1 MTPPDTRVGRAFRRA
16 ASMCSL
22 ASAACEARQRRYDD
36 EDFDS
41 PRLRFDELRRRL
53 RGPEPCCRAQPT
65 PSVDAVLR
73 SPFGPESTAEEV
85 TFGDLTGEK
94 LVSGTNFRPRPES
107 SGKPP
112 P

>member
-1 MTPPDTRVGRAFRRA
+1 MTPLDTRVGRAFRRA

-36 EDFDS
+36 EDFD
-41 PRLRFDELRRRL
+41 RRGFVSTSLAVAFAARSL
-53 RGPEPCCRAQPT
+53 ACRAQPT